1 MQRKNTYVL
10 TAEHHLAKW
19 FIKGT
24 ARNTEWH
31 TTLLQAV
38 YTTLLQAV
46 FVRHSYFGDFWV
58 APRIINVSPF
68 EHNHKQQ
75 HNTTQQ
81 SKFWVSARCSVFK
94 YTSDFMLQIHFM
106 LKV

>member
-1 MQRKNTYVL
+1 MYVL
-10 TAEHHLAKW
+10 TAKHHLAKW

-31 TTLLQAV
+31 TI
-38 YTTLLQAV
+38 LLQAV

-81 SKFWVSARCSVFK
+81 SKFLVSARCSVFK